1 MEEGGWGDQEPRGFA
16 CENGLSWEAQV
27 QVVARDMRS
36 ACRYVTAD
44 DLMRKVED
52 EAIFL
57 FVTLFPFFSDEAP
70 VLRRCTLW

>member
-52 EAIFL
+52 EAIC
-57 FVTLFPFFSDEAP
+57 LFPFFSDEAP
-70 VLRRCTLW
+70 VLRRCTLC

>member
-1 MEEGGWGDQEPRGFA
+1 
-16 CENGLSWEAQV
+16 
-27 QVVARDMRS
+27 MRS

-57 FVTLFPFFSDEAP
+57 FPFFSDEAP